1 MAQSTFNFIVQD
13 AVSSGSGGGGQGGGK
28 GSVTSTD
35 EVGTFKSILST
46 LKQGTRTNLGLQFSV
61 AAILKQSQIFTGFIG
76 SLFQIL
82 GAFVDVALMSVFP
95 LLKSSLKFLMK
106 FFDPIKTMSAALGSV
121 VELLMRV
128 VAAIGDGYNKIRD
141 VIGSVIDFIPGLG
154 GDGGGTSRG
163 GSAIIGA
170 ASAAAKASTK
180 AGASVAKKFPL
191 IGAGVGIYEG
201 ITGFQEEGMAGLIKS
216 AVDTT
221 LAAVFGA
228 GGFALGTAATGNPLG
243 GIGGA
248 GVGIAIYDLIVK
260 DVTQNFLNSV
270 LGGAKEKQIESQM
283 YSTGEFQ

>member
-35 EVGTFKSILST
+35 EAVTFKSILST

-141 VIGSVIDFIPGLG
+141 VIGSVIDLIPGLG
-154 GDGGGTSRG
+154 GDGGGNSRA
-163 GSAIIGA
+163 GSAAIGGL
-170 ASAAAKASTK
+170 SAAAKASTK
-180 AGASVAKKFPL
+180 AGASMAKKFPV

-228 GGFALGTAATGNPLG
+228 GGFALGTALTGGG
-243 GIGGA
+243 GIPGAIGGVA
-248 GVGIAIYDLIVK
+248 LYDLIVK